1 MCVFFFSRIQARF
14 RILFSRPQAHGFVF
28 FFFFYFFFFPSRF
41 PGLSAGLPGVY
52 FHYEVSPVQALVEEK
67 RKGFLSFLTGAS
79 GVVGGV
85 YTILGL
91 VNAGINGL
99 LSGKSLHATR

>member
-1 MCVFFFSRIQARF
+1 MY
-14 RILFSRPQAHGFVF
+14 
-28 FFFFYFFFFPSRF
+28 FY
-41 PGLSAGLPGVY
+41 
-52 FHYEVSPVQALVEEK
+52 YEVSPVQALVEEK
-67 RKGFLSFLTGAS
+67 RRGFLSFLTGAC

-99 LSGKSLHATR
+99 LSGKGSHRSR